1 MRSNTSM
8 HAPQDKPVLCIEPPQ
23 VPFGFE
29 VRAAPAPLISAAD
42 GRWIVRAADEE
53 SGNEGILVYEDSRAI
68 VFMTADEVAMY
79 LAYLIREGWNL
90 IPEIDLALSEAHAQ
104 AGEQMRS
111 LWWLEETRKSRA
123 LVNRCLLD
131 QQEEVQ
137 V

>member
-8 HAPQDKPVLCIEPPQ
+8 HAPHDEPVLCIEPPQ

-29 VRAAPAPLISAAD
+29 ARSTPAPLISAAD

-90 IPEIDLALSEAHAQ
+90 IPEIDFSLSEAHAQ

-111 LWWLEETRKSRA
+111 LWWLEETRKARA
-123 LVNRCLLD
+123 WVNTRLD
-131 QQEEVQ
+131 QQEEVR